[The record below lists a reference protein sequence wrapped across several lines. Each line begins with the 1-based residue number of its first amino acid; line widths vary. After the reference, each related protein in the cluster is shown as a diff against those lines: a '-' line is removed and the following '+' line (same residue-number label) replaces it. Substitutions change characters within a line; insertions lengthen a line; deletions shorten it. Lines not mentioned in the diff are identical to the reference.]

1 MDVRSAASGIPH
13 TTAVDGLSRVQ
24 NTAQAGDSDDN
35 QAAAG
40 YFAGGKKGKQ
50 SGSSEDDSEE
60 ATELAVEDVV
70 EISADALADHHA
82 DAPRVGAYGISNK
95 TLPDAADYVA
105 DVERHV
111 DIQV

>member
-13 TTAVDGLSRVQ
+13 TTAIDGLSRVQ

-50 SGSSEDDSEE
+50 HGSEEDSEE
-60 ATELAVEDVV
+60 AAELVVEDVV
-70 EISADALADHHA
+70 EISADALAEHPVDT
-82 DAPRVGAYGISNK
+82 PRVGAYGISNK
-95 TLPDAADYVA
+95 ALPDAV

>member
-13 TTAVDGLSRVQ
+13 TTAIDGLNRVQ

-50 SGSSEDDSEE
+50 PGSSEEDSEE
-60 ATELAVEDVV
+60 STELVVEDVV
-70 EISADALADHHA
+70 EISADALVDHHP
-82 DAPRVGAYGISNK
+82 DTPRVGAYGTSNK
-95 TLPDAADYVA
+95 TLPGAA